1 MKSLK
6 CILLVIGIFGIS
18 SMQASQAIYNLI
30 SEYGYLNFKIAQTGF
45 VIVNTMCCI
54 ENEKKAD
61 NFRAQLLQAQADNI
75 KLSLFDKTKPS
86 PSMHKIAQ
94 LTPLV
99 GLGLQTIV
107 SFSQG
112 DYIDIALAGLVGA
125 GVATGYYCDVQL
137 DYAQRKTIDNQ
148 APYLSSDTYKS
159 LLQKIK

>member
-18 SMQASQAIYNLI
+18 SMQASQAIYHLI

-54 ENEKKAD
+54 ENEKK
-61 NFRAQLLQAQADNI
+61 ADNI